1 MRKSRSNNFE
11 HRASSRTQKR
21 VDAVLRAYASDLYTS
36 QPNAALRFGSCHYL
50 PCMPKERVLASL
62 DIGSSKIRTVVAI
75 ADQTGDHIV
84 PNVIGVGLSPSL
96 GIRKGQVI
104 DVEELIHNIISS
116 LEDAERMAGVP
127 VNHVF
132 VSLSGS
138 HIESFDSRGVIA
150 ISGSEITMDDIGR
163 VLEAAQ
169 AVSIPPNR
177 RILHIEPKAYAVDEQ
192 RGIKNPLG
200 MTGIRLEV
208 EAHIITGHIQH
219 VKNIEKCISQAG
231 VDIDALVPATI
242 ASGESTLTKRQKEL
256 GVVVIDVG
264 AGCTSVAVYEEGT
277 ILHSVGLPV
286 AGESVTND
294 IAIGLRTSV
303 DTAERIKIE
312 FGSVLPQEVPEREMI
327 DLSSVSR
334 VDTQTVSKRYMAE
347 IMQARYFEIFS
358 LVKAELQ
365 RIQRSGM
372 LPAGAVL
379 TGAACKAPGV
389 LDLARDVL
397 GLPVQMGFPVDVGGV
412 VEKVDDPAY
421 ASALGTLMW
430 GLREGSVRSPLGSF
444 QMKRVLANA
453 GSWIKSLLP

>member
-1 MRKSRSNNFE
+1 
-11 HRASSRTQKR
+11 
-21 VDAVLRAYASDLYTS
+21 
-36 QPNAALRFGSCHYL
+36 
-50 PCMPKERVLASL
+50 MPKERVLASL

-75 ADQTGDHIV
+75 AEGSGQEQSV
-84 PNVIGVGLSPSL
+84 PSVIGVGLSPSL

-132 VSLSGS
+132 VGMSGS

-150 ISGSEITMDDIGR
+150 VSGSEITMDDVAR

-177 RILHIEPKAYAVDEQ
+177 RILHIEPKSYAVDEQ
-192 RGIKNPLG
+192 RGIKNPMG

-219 VKNIEKCISQAG
+219 VKNVEKCISQAG

-242 ASGESTLTKRQKEL
+242 ATAEATLTKRQKEL

-277 ILHSVGLPV
+277 ILHSIGLPV

-303 DTAERIKIE
+303 DTAERIKVE
-312 FGSVLPQEVPEREMI
+312 FGSVLPQEIQERDMI
-327 DLSSVSR
+327 DLSTISR
-334 VDTQTVSKRYMAE
+334 IDTQTVSRRYMAE

-358 LVKAELQ
+358 LVKAELA
-365 RIQRSGM
+365 RLGRSGM

-379 TGAACKAPGV
+379 TGGAAKAPGV

-397 GLPVQMGFPVDVGGV
+397 GLPVQMGFPVDIGGV
-412 VEKVDDPAY
+412 IEKVDDPAY
-421 ASALGTLMW
+421 ATALGTLIW
-430 GLREGSVRSPLGSF
+430 GVREGSQQSSMGNF
-444 QMKRVLANA
+444 QMKKAVAQV
-453 GSWIKSLLP
+453 GTWFKSLLP

>member
-1 MRKSRSNNFE
+1 
-11 HRASSRTQKR
+11 
-21 VDAVLRAYASDLYTS
+21 
-36 QPNAALRFGSCHYL
+36 
-50 PCMPKERVLASL
+50 MPKERVLAAL
-62 DIGSSKIRTVVAI
+62 DIGSAKIRTVVAI
-75 ADQTGDHIV
+75 ADGAQDYSV

-104 DVEELIHNIISS
+104 DVEELIHNIIAS

-132 VSLSGS
+132 VGMSGA
-138 HIESFDSRGVIA
+138 HIEAFDSRGVIA
-150 ISGSEITMDDIGR
+150 VSGSEIMVEDVAR

-177 RILHIEPKAYAVDEQ
+177 RILHIEPKSYAVDEQ
-192 RGIKNPLG
+192 RGIKNPVG

-208 EAHIITGHIQH
+208 EAHIITGHVQH
-219 VKNIEKCISQAG
+219 VKNLEKCVSQAG

-242 ASGESTLTKRQKEL
+242 STAESCLTKRQREL

-264 AGCTSVAVYEEGT
+264 AGCTSIAVYEEGT

-312 FGSVLPQEVPEREMI
+312 FGSVLPQEINERDMI

-347 IMQARYFEIFS
+347 IMQARYYEIFS
-358 LVKAELQ
+358 LVKNELS
-365 RIQRSGM
+365 RISRSGM

-379 TGAACKAPGV
+379 TGGAVKAPGV

-397 GLPVQMGFPVDVGGV
+397 GLPVQMGFPVDIGGV
-412 VEKVDDPAY
+412 IEKVDDPAY
-421 ASALGTLMW
+421 ATVLGTLVW
-430 GLREGSVRSPLGSF
+430 GLREGDSMTPMGNF
-444 QMKRVLANA
+444 QMKRAVQQV
-453 GSWIKSLLP
+453 GSWFKSLLP

>member
-1 MRKSRSNNFE
+1 MPSCTQTEAFRTLQSIDFGAWCGVRF
-11 HRASSRTQKR
+11 SSS
-21 VDAVLRAYASDLYTS
+21 L
-36 QPNAALRFGSCHYL
+36 
-50 PCMPKERVLASL
+50 CMPKERVLASL

-75 ADQTGDHIV
+75 AEGGGHEPTV

-132 VSLSGS
+132 VGMSGS

-150 ISGSEITMDDIGR
+150 ISGSEITMDDVAR
-163 VLEAAQ
+163 VLDAAQ

-177 RILHIEPKAYAVDEQ
+177 RILHIEPKSYAVDEQ
-192 RGIKNPLG
+192 RGIKNPVG

-208 EAHIITGHIQH
+208 EAHIVTGHVQH
-219 VKNIEKCISQAG
+219 VKNIEKCIAQAG
-231 VDIDALVPATI
+231 VDIDAMVPATI
-242 ASGESTLTKRQKEL
+242 ATAEATLSKRQKEL
-256 GVVVIDVG
+256 GVVSIDVG
-264 AGCTSVAVYEEGT
+264 AGCTSIAVYEEGT
-277 ILHSVGLPV
+277 ILHSAGLPV

-312 FGSVLPQEVPEREMI
+312 FGSVLPQEMNERDMI
-327 DLSSVSR
+327 DLSTISR
-334 VDTQTVSKRYMAE
+334 IDTQTVSRRYMAE
-347 IMQARYFEIFS
+347 IMQARYYEIFS
-358 LVKAELQ
+358 LIKEELT
-365 RIQRSGM
+365 RLGRSGM

-379 TGAACKAPGV
+379 TGGAVKAPGV

-397 GLPVQMGFPVDVGGV
+397 GLPVQMGFPVEIGGV
-412 VEKVDDPAY
+412 IEKVDDPAY
-421 ASALGTLMW
+421 ATALGTLVW
-430 GLREGSVRSPLGSF
+430 GLHDGGQSHAMGNF
-444 QMKRVLANA
+444 QMKRTLQHV
-453 GSWIKSLLP
+453 GSWFKSLLP

>member
-1 MRKSRSNNFE
+1 
-11 HRASSRTQKR
+11 
-21 VDAVLRAYASDLYTS
+21 
-36 QPNAALRFGSCHYL
+36 
-50 PCMPKERVLASL
+50 MPKERVIASL
-62 DIGSSKIRTVVAI
+62 DIGSAKIRTVVAI
-75 ADQTGDHIV
+75 AESGTDRGV

-127 VNHVF
+127 INHVF
-132 VSLSGS
+132 VGMSGS
-138 HIESFDSRGVIA
+138 HIEAFDSRGVIA
-150 ISGSEITMDDIGR
+150 ISGAEITVDDVAR

-177 RILHIEPKAYAVDEQ
+177 RILHIEPKSYAVDEQ
-192 RGIKNPLG
+192 RGIKNPVG

-208 EAHIITGHIQH
+208 EAHIITGHVQH
-219 VKNIEKCISQAG
+219 VKNLEKCVAQAG

-242 ASGESTLTKRQKEL
+242 AAPEATLTKRQKEL
-256 GVVVIDVG
+256 GVAVIDVG

-277 ILHSVGLPV
+277 VLHSVSLPV
-286 AGESVTND
+286 GGESVTND

-312 FGSVLPQEVPEREMI
+312 FGSVLPQEISEREMI

-347 IMQARYFEIFS
+347 IMQARYHEIFS
-358 LVKAELQ
+358 LVQAELT
-365 RIQRSGM
+365 RIGRSGM
-372 LPAGAVL
+372 LPSGAVL
-379 TGAACKAPGV
+379 TGGAVKVPGV
-389 LDLARDVL
+389 LDLSRDVL

-412 VEKVDDPAY
+412 IEKVDDPAF
-421 ASALGTLMW
+421 ATALGTLVW
-430 GLREGSVRSPLGSF
+430 GLREGGGSSPWQNF
-444 QMKRVLANA
+444 QMKRSVQQL
-453 GSWIKSLLP
+453 GTWFRSLLP

>member
-1 MRKSRSNNFE
+1 
-11 HRASSRTQKR
+11 
-21 VDAVLRAYASDLYTS
+21 
-36 QPNAALRFGSCHYL
+36 
-50 PCMPKERVLASL
+50 MPKERVIASL
-62 DIGSSKIRTVVAI
+62 DIGSAKIRTVVAI
-75 ADQTGDHIV
+75 AESGQERGV

-132 VSLSGS
+132 VGISGS
-138 HIESFDSRGVIA
+138 HIEAFDSRGVIA
-150 ISGSEITMDDIGR
+150 ISGAEITPDDVGR

-192 RGIKNPLG
+192 RGIKNPIG

-208 EAHIITGHIQH
+208 EAHIITGHVQH
-219 VKNIEKCISQAG
+219 VKNVEKCVAQAG
-231 VDIDALVPATI
+231 VDVDALVPATI
-242 ASGESTLTKRQKEL
+242 AAAEATLTRRQKEL

-264 AGCTSVAVYEEGT
+264 AGCTSMAVYEEGT
-277 ILHSVGLPV
+277 ILHSVALPV
-286 AGESVTND
+286 GGESVTND

-312 FGSVLPQEVPEREMI
+312 FGSVLPQEISEREMI

-347 IMQARYFEIFS
+347 IMQARYHEMFS
-358 LVKAELQ
+358 MVQAELS
-365 RIQRSGM
+365 RIGRGGM
-372 LPAGAVL
+372 LPSGAVL
-379 TGAACKAPGV
+379 TGGAVKVPGV

-412 VEKVDDPAY
+412 IEKVDDPAF
-421 ASALGTLMW
+421 ATALGTLVW
-430 GLREGSVRSPLGSF
+430 GLREGSAASPWNTM
-444 QMKRVLANA
+444 QMKRSLQQV
-453 GSWIKSLLP
+453 GSWFRSLLP

>member
-1 MRKSRSNNFE
+1 
-11 HRASSRTQKR
+11 
-21 VDAVLRAYASDLYTS
+21 
-36 QPNAALRFGSCHYL
+36 
-50 PCMPKERVLASL
+50 MPKERVLASL

-75 ADQTGDHIV
+75 AEGGQDSTV
-84 PNVIGVGLSPSL
+84 PSVIGVGLSPSL

-132 VSLSGS
+132 VGMSGS

-150 ISGSEITMDDIGR
+150 VSGSEITMDDVAR

-177 RILHIEPKAYAVDEQ
+177 RILHIEPKSYAVDEQ
-192 RGIKNPLG
+192 RGIKNPMG

-219 VKNIEKCISQAG
+219 VKNVEKCISQAG

-242 ASGESTLTKRQKEL
+242 ATAEATLTKRQKEL

-277 ILHSVGLPV
+277 ILHSIGLPV

-303 DTAERIKIE
+303 DTAERIKVE
-312 FGSVLPQEVPEREMI
+312 FGSVLPQEIQERDMI
-327 DLSSVSR
+327 DLSTISR
-334 VDTQTVSKRYMAE
+334 IDTQTVSRRYMAE

-358 LVKAELQ
+358 LVKAELA
-365 RIQRSGM
+365 RLGRSGM

-379 TGAACKAPGV
+379 TGGAVKAPGV

-397 GLPVQMGFPVDVGGV
+397 GLPVQMGFPVDIGGV
-412 VEKVDDPAY
+412 IEKVDDPAY
-421 ASALGTLMW
+421 ATALGTLIW
-430 GLREGSVRSPLGSF
+430 GVREGSQSSPMMGNF
-444 QMKRVLANA
+444 QMKKAAQQVGN
-453 GSWIKSLLP
+453 WFKSLLP

>member
-1 MRKSRSNNFE
+1 M
-11 HRASSRTQKR
+11 A
-21 VDAVLRAYASDLYTS
+21 
-36 QPNAALRFGSCHYL
+36 
-50 PCMPKERVLASL
+50 KERVIASL
-62 DIGSSKIRTVVAI
+62 DIGSAKIRTVVAI
-75 ADQTGDHIV
+75 AESGQERGV

-132 VSLSGS
+132 VGMSGS
-138 HIESFDSRGVIA
+138 HIEAFDSRGVIA
-150 ISGSEITMDDIGR
+150 ISGAEITVDDVGR

-192 RGIKNPLG
+192 RGIKNPIG

-208 EAHIITGHIQH
+208 EAHIITGHVQH
-219 VKNIEKCISQAG
+219 VKNIEKCVAQAG
-231 VDIDALVPATI
+231 VDVDALVPATI
-242 ASGESTLTKRQKEL
+242 AAAEATLTRRQKEL
-256 GVVVIDVG
+256 GVVVIDIG
-264 AGCTSVAVYEEGT
+264 AGCTSLAVYEEGT
-277 ILHSVGLPV
+277 ILHSVALPV

-312 FGSVLPQEVPEREMI
+312 FGSVLPQEISEREMI

-347 IMQARYFEIFS
+347 IMQARYHEIFS
-358 LVKAELQ
+358 MIQAELS
-365 RIQRSGM
+365 RIGRGGM
-372 LPAGAVL
+372 LPSGAVL
-379 TGAACKAPGV
+379 TGGAVKVPGV

-412 VEKVDDPAY
+412 IEKVDDPAF
-421 ASALGTLMW
+421 ATALGTLVW
-430 GLREGSVRSPLGSF
+430 GLREGATSSPWNTV
-444 QMKRVLANA
+444 QMKRTFQQV
-453 GSWIKSLLP
+453 GTWFRSLLP

>member
-1 MRKSRSNNFE
+1 
-11 HRASSRTQKR
+11 
-21 VDAVLRAYASDLYTS
+21 
-36 QPNAALRFGSCHYL
+36 
-50 PCMPKERVLASL
+50 MPKERVLASL
-62 DIGSSKIRTVVAI
+62 DIGSAKIRTVVAI
-75 ADQTGDHIV
+75 ADGTQDSTV

-104 DVEELIHNIISS
+104 DVEELIHNIIAS

-132 VSLSGS
+132 VGLSGA
-138 HIESFDSRGVIA
+138 HIEAFDSRGVIA
-150 ISGSEITMDDIGR
+150 VSGAEISVDDVAR

-192 RGIKNPLG
+192 RGIKNPIG

-208 EAHIITGHIQH
+208 EAHIITGHVQH
-219 VKNIEKCISQAG
+219 VKNLEKCVSQAG

-242 ASGESTLTKRQKEL
+242 SAAEATLTKRQKEL
-256 GVVVIDVG
+256 GVVVIDIG
-264 AGCTSVAVYEEGT
+264 AGCTSVAVFEEGT

-294 IAIGLRTSV
+294 IAIGMRTSV

-312 FGSVLPQEVPEREMI
+312 FGSVLPQEVPERDTI

-334 VDTQTVSKRYMAE
+334 VDTQTVSRRYMAE
-347 IMQARYFEIFS
+347 IMQARYHEIFS
-358 LVKAELQ
+358 LVKNELQ
-365 RIQRSGM
+365 RIGRSGM

-379 TGAACKAPGV
+379 TGAAVKAPGV

-397 GLPVQMGFPVDVGGV
+397 GLPVQMGFPVEVGGV
-412 VEKVDDPAY
+412 IEKVDDPAY
-421 ASALGTLMW
+421 ATALGTLVW
-430 GLREGSVRSPLGSF
+430 GLREGDSMPSMGSF
-444 QMKRVLANA
+444 QIKRAVQQV
-453 GSWIKSLLP
+453 GGWFKSLLP